1 MIKGNFM
8 RSYKKASPVN
18 GQPANTIFVYV
29 VKGTD
34 DELIAYEEAQGTNY
48 RQSDD
53 GEPLFFTTRF
63 GGNNVDLAITAKGRV
78 VCDMSKYDQAA
89 SLASQYGGNFG
100 QEIAKAMASQL
111 VSFGS
116 PAQSSLISTTPKD
129 KEPAGD
135 KVD

>member
-1 MIKGNFM
+1 MLKGKFM
-8 RSYKKASPVN
+8 RSYKKASPVS

-29 VKGTD
+29 VTGSD
-34 DELIAYEEAQGTNY
+34 DEKVAYEEAQGANY
-48 RQSDD
+48 RESDD
-53 GEPLFFTTRF
+53 KEPLFFTTRF
-63 GGNNVDLAITAKGRV
+63 GGNSVDLAITAKGRV

-111 VSFGS
+111 VSFGATQI
-116 PAQSSLISTTPKD
+116 PVNEK
-129 KEPAGD
+129 KEEPAGS